1 MTLLEVRPARPA
13 APDLRRRIR
22 RELPPAT
29 FAPRPWRALWFVP
42 LAATAIASATLVM
55 VAQPAWYWSCL
66 LAVVIGQCL
75 AAMGFLAHEAL
86 HGSMVSSPRLQTFL
100 GYLGFGPVGVSPALW
115 RVWHNQVHHAKTNMG
130 NADPDSFGTL
140 KRYQRMP
147 STRFVARL
155 APGSRHWTSAFF
167 FAYWF
172 TFHGQVVLWIQSKYM
187 RSFANLN
194 RRRAKLDTLGSV
206 VFWAALAY
214 LAGWRSVFVI
224 VIPIVVGNAIVMSYI
239 ATNHFMRPQTETND
253 PVENSMSV
261 TTVPLI
267 DRLHFNFSH
276 HVEHHLFPRMS
287 GASAPVVRAWLR
299 AHAADGYVS
308 PPHHVALK
316 ALYRT
321 PRVYLDATTLC
332 DPEDLDFTVH
342 TDDLAATFAGHSS
355 KGDRSQWTTL
365 T

>member
-1 MTLLEVRPARPA
+1 MTLLEARPA
-13 APDLRRRIR
+13 APSAPDLRRRIR
-22 RELPPAT
+22 SELPPAT
-29 FAPRPWRALWFVP
+29 FAPRPWRALWFIPPVTI
-42 LAATAIASATLVM
+42 AVASATLVIG
-55 VAQPAWYWSCL
+55 VQPAWYWSCA
-66 LAVVIGQCL
+66 LALVIGQCV

-86 HGSMVSSPRLQTFL
+86 HGSMVSSAKVQTFL

-140 KRYQRMP
+140 KRYRRMP

-194 RRRAKLDTLGSV
+194 RRRAKLDTLATV
-206 VFWAALAY
+206 VFWVALASI
-214 LAGWRSVFVI
+214 AGWRSLYVI
-224 VIPIVVGNAIVMSYI
+224 VIPLIVANATVMSYI

-253 PVENSMSV
+253 PLENSMSV
-261 TTVPLI
+261 TTTTLI
-267 DRLHFNFSH
+267 DLMHFNFSH

-287 GASAPVVRAWLR
+287 AASAPAVRTWLR
-299 AHAADGYVS
+299 EHTPERYVS
-308 PPHHVALK
+308 PPHHAALA

-332 DPEDLDFTVH
+332 DPEDLDYTVH
-342 TDDLAATFAGHSS
+342 TDDLAAAFAGY
-355 KGDRSQWTTL
+355 RS
-365 T
+365 

>member
-1 MTLLEVRPARPA
+1 MTLLEARPESRST
-13 APDLRRRIR
+13 PELRRRIR
-22 RELPPAT
+22 HELPAAT

-42 LAATAIASATLVM
+42 LTATVVASMAVVI
-55 VAQPAWYWSCL
+55 VAQPAWYWSCG
-66 LAVVIGQCL
+66 LALVIGQCF

-86 HGSMVSSPRLQTFL
+86 HGSMVSSSKLQTFL

-140 KRYQRMP
+140 KRYQKMP

-155 APGSRHWTSAFF
+155 APGSRHWTSVFF

-194 RRRAKLDTLGSV
+194 RRRAKLDTLASV
-206 VFWAALAY
+206 AFWVAVASI
-214 LAGWRSVFVI
+214 AGWRSLYVI
-224 VIPIVVGNAIVMSYI
+224 VIPLIVGNATVMSYI

-253 PVENSMSV
+253 PLENSMSV
-261 TTVPLI
+261 TTTPLI

-276 HVEHHLFPRMS
+276 HVEHHLFPRVCHVHYPALS
-287 GASAPVVRAWLR
+287 KIVQQTCHDFEIQYNEHKTFLRGVVSHFKWLR
-299 AHAADGYVS
+299 QMGMPV
-308 PPHHVALK
+308 K
-316 ALYRT
+316 
-321 PRVYLDATTLC
+321 
-332 DPEDLDFTVH
+332 
-342 TDDLAATFAGHSS
+342 
-355 KGDRSQWTTL
+355 
-365 T
+365 